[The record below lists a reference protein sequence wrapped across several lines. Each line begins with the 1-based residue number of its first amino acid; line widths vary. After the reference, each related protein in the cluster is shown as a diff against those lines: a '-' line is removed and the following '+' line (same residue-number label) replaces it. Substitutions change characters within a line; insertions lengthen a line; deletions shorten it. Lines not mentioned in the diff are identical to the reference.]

1 MTKGVFSQLDHSG
14 CNLGLCFLARSNCRQ
29 TVKRLSGITRSDLGF
44 WPITTV
50 MVCRS
55 NEHSMRTNENG
66 PKIRP
71 KLVERRGCSTR
82 VLPCL
87 RRSVARVTENAATM
101 GVDMGRGIAVI
112 DLVLHMYRRSPTRR
126 KLAEL
131 WCVSRRLALRR
142 MREGG
147 FHRESFGTARRI
159 ARRPPNPSALSPTRP
174 DLCTRRP
181 RPIGVVARADRTR
194 FIAPAPA

>member
-1 MTKGVFSQLDHSG
+1 MK
-14 CNLGLCFLARSNCRQ
+14 
-29 TVKRLSGITRSDLGF
+29 
-44 WPITTV
+44 
-50 MVCRS
+50 
-55 NEHSMRTNENG
+55 
-66 PKIRP
+66 
-71 KLVERRGCSTR
+71 
-82 VLPCL
+82 
-87 RRSVARVTENAATM
+87 
-101 GVDMGRGIAVI
+101 VDMGRGIAVI

-142 MREGG
+142 DFFSAMREGG